1 MNIRT
6 RRDFLRAS
14 VNSAVALGAMSR
26 FGRINALAASGSAY
40 QALVCLYLAGG
51 NDGHNTVVPL
61 SSAGYSQYKSVRQG
75 LAIASGSLLPIS
87 NGGAS
92 YGLHPSLP
100 AIQSLYNAGHAAV
113 VSNVGNLV
121 RPLQPGE
128 YAHAGS
134 ASIPMA
140 LFSHSDQTTQWQSAS
155 PNETLANGW
164 GGRILDA
171 LNTNS
176 GAQFPAITSTGGCGL
191 FCTGASNFPAV
202 VPPPYSSGGA
212 PTGLVGLDT
221 GQVGAAAAGGVQQL
235 FGFDNGVQLVQAANT
250 TLSRGNQYATTLN
263 GLLKTNQIKTSFPA
277 NNPLAAQL
285 LTVANVM
292 SVRSQLG
299 ITRQIFFCQLGG
311 FDTHGTQ
318 AATQQQ
324 LLGLLNQAVDAFY
337 KALQELGLEQSVTSF
352 TASEFGRSLQPSG
365 SDGSDHGWGNH
376 HFVIGGGVQ
385 GGRFY
390 GTFPSLTLG
399 SSDDATGRGVLI
411 PSTGLAQYGA
421 TLAQWFGVGS
431 ASMASVF
438 PNIASFTQQNL
449 GFLG

>member
-14 VNSAVALGAMSR
+14 VKSAAALGAMSS
-26 FGRINALAASGSAY
+26 FGRINAFASSSAAY
-40 QALVCLYLAGG
+40 QALVCIYLAGG

-61 SSAGYSQYKSVRQG
+61 TAATYNQYKAARQG
-75 LAIASGSLLPIS
+75 LAIPSSSLLPIA
-87 NGGAS
+87 NGATP

-100 AIQSLYNAGHAAV
+100 DIQALYNQGHAAV
-113 VSNVGNLV
+113 LTNVGNLV

-128 YAHAGS
+128 YAHA
-134 ASIPMA
+134 ASTAVPMA

-155 PNETLANGW
+155 PTETLANGW
-164 GGRILDA
+164 GGRIMDT

-176 GAQFPAITSTGGCGL
+176 GAVFPAITSTGGCGL
-191 FCTGASNFPAV
+191 FCTGANNFPAT
-202 VPPPYSSGGA
+202 VPPPWSSGGA
-212 PTGLVGLDT
+212 PTGIVGLNT
-221 GQVGAAAAGGVQQL
+221 AQAGTAAAGGVQQL
-235 FGFDNGVQLVQAANT
+235 LSFDNGLQLVQAGNT
-250 TLSRGNQYATTLN
+250 ILSRGNQYATTLN
-263 GLLKTNQIKTSFPA
+263 GLLKTNQIQTSFPA

-292 SVRSQLG
+292 AVRSQLG
-299 ITRQIFFCQLGG
+299 ISRQIFFCQLGG
-311 FDTHGTQ
+311 FDTHGDQ

-324 LLGLLNQAVDAFY
+324 LLGLLSQAVGAFY
-337 KALQELGLEQSVTSF
+337 KATQELGLDQSVTTF

-385 GGRFY
+385 GGKFY
-390 GTFPSLTLG
+390 GSFPSLALG
-399 SSDDATGRGVLI
+399 GSDDATGRGVLI
-411 PSTGLAQYGA
+411 PSTGLAPYGA
-421 TLAQWFGVGS
+421 TLAQWFGVS
-431 ASMASVF
+431 SSSMASVF
-438 PNIASFTQQNL
+438 PNIASFTQPNL